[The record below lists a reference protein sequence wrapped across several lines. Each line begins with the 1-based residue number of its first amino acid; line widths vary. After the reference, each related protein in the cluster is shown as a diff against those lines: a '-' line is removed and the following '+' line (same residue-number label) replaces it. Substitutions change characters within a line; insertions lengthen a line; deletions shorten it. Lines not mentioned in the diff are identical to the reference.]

1 VVGCADVA
9 PPHGAEASREGDVT
23 TVRCNSTGETW
34 FLSCVGSRWTG
45 TIGNCSARQPS
56 AASKSPC
63 VMCIWIGMTL
73 SFHSRV
79 LCCLLIYRYDLHD
92 AIVQP
97 AVSDP
102 A

>member
-1 VVGCADVA
+1 MVGCADVA

-45 TIGNCSARQPS
+45 TIGNCTARQPS
-56 AASKSPC
+56 AASKSQRVC
-63 VMCIWIGMTL
+63 VYGMTL
-73 SFHSRV
+73 SFHSGV
-79 LCCLLIYRYDLHD
+79 FCCSLVYRYDLHD

-97 AVSDP
+97 ALSNP